1 MPFSYSNTVM
11 FANPTVS
18 SLKCSGGVSALASQ
32 QAKLRSRAETIVE
45 VISRVMIPL
54 SASPARS
61 TGSTVALRRFS
72 KIAYATEV
80 FVALFKQLI
89 DQDFAEA
96 LQV

>member
-18 SLKCSGGVSALASQ
+18 SLKCSDGVSALASQ
-32 QAKLRSRAETIVE
+32 QAKFRSRAETIVE
-45 VISRVMIPL
+45 VISRVMILL

-61 TGSTVALRRFS
+61 TGSTVALRRFG
-72 KIAYATEV
+72 KIAEATEF
-80 FVALFKQLI
+80 FVALFQQLI
-89 DQDFAEA
+89 DRGFQEA